1 MFTFP
6 DSERVSDSCSPPGSR
21 RNKKEV
27 KVGTHR
33 AGQFAGVPQP
43 AWGTCTGAIKGA
55 AGSPISTDTALIAVQ
70 APGPTGTRQ
79 GAVQALP
86 PWREGKGCHLA
97 MPSITSHP
105 LPQPQAASLSP
116 QLPRSPRAT
125 GLTPFLLSADGP
137 TGPQNQ
143 LWGHFPLGQG

>member
-1 MFTFP
+1 MAC
-6 DSERVSDSCSPPGSR
+6 DRVTAISMAAVTVLTAVQPKR
-21 RNKKEV
+21 AI
-27 KVGTHR
+27 R

-86 PWREGKGCHLA
+86 P
-97 MPSITSHP
+97 
-105 LPQPQAASLSP
+105 
-116 QLPRSPRAT
+116 
-125 GLTPFLLSADGP
+125 LSAGAGAIHRGAGAAIA
-137 TGPQNQ
+137 TATYR
-143 LWGHFPLGQG
+143 